1 MGKVF
6 HEEECDK
13 MTSAD
18 VLQWLRWRVA
28 QSLKEMD
35 YDEMR
40 HAIDHVEII
49 NEQLDGFD
57 EIMPDNGG
65 EI

>member
-1 MGKVF
+1 
-6 HEEECDK
+6 

-65 EI
+65 EV